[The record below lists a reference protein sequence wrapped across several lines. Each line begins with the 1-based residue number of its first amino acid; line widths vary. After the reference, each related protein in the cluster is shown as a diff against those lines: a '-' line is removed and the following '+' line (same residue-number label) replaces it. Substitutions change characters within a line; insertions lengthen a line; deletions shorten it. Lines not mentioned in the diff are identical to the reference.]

1 MMPNL
6 TPTKHDKLGN
16 GRILCLLYTTENKIF
31 MTRSTEAPLTSLKHL
46 RKVSGRV
53 CIVLVCIYVK
63 KNNVVF

>member
-1 MMPNL
+1 
-6 TPTKHDKLGN
+6 
-16 GRILCLLYTTENKIF
+16 

-63 KNNVVF
+63 KNNVVRVRGEVCNDEILMITAVDIK